1 MPQNPFAAPLA
12 GLTGGRK
19 KIASIQTPSMGI
31 GQFYE
36 DPSVT
41 NYGLLNQQKDE
52 LRNRM
57 TNEVDPSVLERLK
70 LILGGVNE
78 DIGESEAY
86 MQNPVMEAG
95 YAANLEA
102 QRAGFPSSAAAGDY
116 ERGFEKEKMRI
127 PIKAAETSN
136 QGAFSRLLQ
145 TGIQNKDLAVTQSD
159 LMAEREASAAENA
172 LQIAREYANSGRAF
186 NYRGPTKSGGGGFGV
201 GAAPRPQNTAPE
213 AAAIRNEL
221 ARLQIDNSRD
231 PGSQAALNSSISA
244 YLLKSGLDPEA
255 QEIISDII
263 MNPRPGDENKTS
275 DQLYTSDDPNDVI
288 QVVNILR
295 MFRGK

>member
-19 KIASIQTPSMGI
+19 KIASIQTPSMGV

-86 MQNPVMEAG
+86 MQNPAMEAG

-116 ERGFEKEKMRI
+116 ERGFEEEKMRI

-159 LMAEREASAAENA
+159 LFADREAAAHERALELARQAAE
-172 LQIAREYANSGRAF
+172 SGRSF
-186 NYRGPTKSGGGGFGV
+186 NYRGPTKTGGGGMGI
-201 GAAPRPQNTAPE
+201 GAAPKPQNTNPDV
-213 AAAIRNEL
+213 AAIQDEL
-221 ARLQIDNSRD
+221 ARLEIGDAKD
-231 PGSQAALNSSISA
+231 LGSQARLNSAMSSF
-244 YLLKSGLDPEA
+244 LMKSGLDPEA
-255 QEIISDII
+255 QGIITDII
-263 MNPRPGDENKTS
+263 MNPRPGNENLTS
-275 DQLYTSDDPNDVI
+275 EELYESDDPADYA

-295 MFRGK
+295 MLRGK